1 RSRHARPDG
10 NPQRLAS
17 RTERRRIR
25 PVPDRFGS
33 EPQGSIAR
41 MSDAAS
47 AQAQQQSAA
56 TTHRADGKVENIT
69 KDEITISHGAVASL
83 QWGPMTM
90 GFKLPP
96 TGLPPG
102 IEVGRNVT
110 FEFGKNKEG
119 AFAIQS

>member
-1 RSRHARPDG
+1 
-10 NPQRLAS
+10 
-17 RTERRRIR
+17 
-25 PVPDRFGS
+25 
-33 EPQGSIAR
+33 

-110 FEFGKNKEG
+110 FEFAKNKE
-119 AFAIQS
+119 AVFAIQSIAPTGSAAPSSPDKSAGRISAPTPNTTPSQGAKQ